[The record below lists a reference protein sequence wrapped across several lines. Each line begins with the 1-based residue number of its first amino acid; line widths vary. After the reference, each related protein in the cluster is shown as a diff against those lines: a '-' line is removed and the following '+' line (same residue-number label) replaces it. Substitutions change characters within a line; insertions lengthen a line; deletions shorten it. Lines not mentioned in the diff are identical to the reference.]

1 MAGAVLYLLAAYAI
15 TLPSGLIEGQAGPS
29 GDLLAGLKLAC
40 LAAFAWHAAAVLGKR
55 RGAAASALALA
66 ATTGL
71 VWASLAGMWLY
82 KVVALQPFDF
92 LAVMFALDD
101 ARRTLVAVLGED
113 GVALALGALAL
124 VVLAAFGAAWLL
136 LRLAR
141 AASARVASG
150 PRVAALCFGLL
161 SYLVASDLWHAA
173 DELVLYARWA
183 AGKPFNLP
191 DPLVP
196 DYSAIAIR
204 SKESVFIVQLESVNA
219 HAVFERTADAV
230 GYRPRIPQPGVEALL
245 KEGGGVLFPL
255 FWANGAG
262 TNRAWE
268 SVLCAV
274 SGNAGPP
281 FTADPVRLARRTCL
295 PAKLADSG
303 YSTVFLYAYF
313 DLDFFNFG
321 AFAKRA
327 GFQDVAYGP
336 RLMAEGDRRFP
347 WAYDDCVFYRRA
359 FEYLAKQG
367 LDRRE
372 RVLAYFEV
380 GMNHA
385 PFFGTMKHPEAHPY
399 REPRG
404 QGQHYLNA
412 VAEQDHC
419 LLEFWRGFQALG
431 RDDIHLFVLPDHGM
445 SVPGVPQL
453 PDPFFATWLAYVP
466 PARRQSEFRPRAV
479 LAPVPSQAQL
489 YATILEL
496 LGGQAAPASF
506 AFALRGE
513 PAPARYQDCHAL
525 GGSGQHLIVH
535 RNGQRTEFHAR
546 TGEVVTPGGQRV
558 AAASGTFHERFGCGA
573 P

>member
-1 MAGAVLYLLAAYAI
+1 MTRTVLYLLAAYAV
-15 TLPSGLIEGQAGPS
+15 TLPSGLIEGPAGPS
-29 GDLLAGLKLAC
+29 ADLLAALKLAC
-40 LAAFAWHAAAVLGKR
+40 LAAFAWHTAAVLGER
-55 RGAAASALALA
+55 RGGAASALALA
-66 ATTGL
+66 AATGL
-71 VWASLAGMWLY
+71 VWASLAGIWLY

-101 ARRTLVAVLGED
+101 ARRTLVAVLGEH
-113 GVALALGALAL
+113 GVPLALGALAL
-124 VVLAAFGAAWLL
+124 LVLAAGGAAWLL

-141 AASARVASG
+141 AASARVAPG
-150 PRVAALCFGLL
+150 PRVAALCFGMLT
-161 SYLVASDLWHAA
+161 YLVAADLWHAA
-173 DELVLYARWA
+173 NELVLYARWA
-183 AGKPFNLP
+183 AGRPFNLP

-196 DYSAIAIR
+196 DYSAIAIG

-219 HAVFERTADAV
+219 HVVFQRTGDAL
-230 GYRPRIPQPGVEALL
+230 GYRALIPQPGVETVL
-245 KEGGGVLFPL
+245 KEGGGVFFPL

-274 SGNAGPP
+274 GGNAGPP

-295 PAKLADSG
+295 PAKLAGTG

-313 DLDFFNFG
+313 DLEFFNFG
-321 AFAKRA
+321 TFAKRA

-336 RLMAEGDRRFP
+336 RLMAEGDRRFA
-347 WAYDDCVFYRRA
+347 WAYDDCMFYRRA
-359 FEYLAKQG
+359 FEYLAKHG

-399 REPRG
+399 SKPRDPAE
-404 QGQHYLNA
+404 HYLNA

-445 SVPGVPQL
+445 SVWGQPQL
-453 PDPFFATWLAYVP
+453 PDPYFATWLAYVP
-466 PARRQSEFRPRAV
+466 PRRRQAEFTPRVV

-489 YATILEL
+489 FPTILEL
-496 LGGQAAPASF
+496 LGGRAAPASF

-525 GGSGQHLIVH
+525 GAPGQRLIVH
-535 RNGQRTEFHAR
+535 RNGQRTEFHPR
-546 TGEVVTPGGQRV
+546 TGEVLTPGGQRV
-558 AAASGTFHERFGCGA
+558 AADSGTFHERFGCGV